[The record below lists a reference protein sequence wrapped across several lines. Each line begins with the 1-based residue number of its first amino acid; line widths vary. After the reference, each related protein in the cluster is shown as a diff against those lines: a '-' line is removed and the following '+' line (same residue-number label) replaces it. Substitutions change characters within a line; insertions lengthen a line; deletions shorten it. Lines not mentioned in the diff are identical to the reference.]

1 MHMLA
6 PCNRYFS
13 NFEDNSY
20 ENQTMQLSGIIA
32 ISGRPGLFKVIA
44 QSKNS
49 VIVESM
55 IDKKRFPAYAT
66 ERISTLDDISV
77 FTYEEDMKLTE
88 IFAKMLE
95 LYPTEAPSHKAD
107 IKELEAALGQFL
119 PNWDKDR
126 VYPSDVRKLFQWFNL
141 LMNAGAFAVAATEE
155 EATAT
160 KEVKAPKAE
169 AAKKKA
175 PSAGPS
181 AKAAKPAASRKPTPV
196 KTGSSRG
203 K

>member
-1 MHMLA
+1 
-6 PCNRYFS
+6 
-13 NFEDNSY
+13 
-20 ENQTMQLSGIIA
+20 MQLNGIIA

-44 QSKNS
+44 QGKNS

-77 FTYEEDMKLTE
+77 FTYEEDVKLTD
-88 IFAKMLE
+88 IFTKMLA
-95 LYPTEAPSHKAD
+95 LYPNEGPSHKAD
-107 IKELEAALGQFL
+107 MKDLEAAMAQFL

-141 LMNAGAFAVAATEE
+141 LLKAGSFEAAEAQESTTE
-155 EATAT
+155 T
-160 KEVKAPKAE
+160 KDLKAPKAD
-169 AAKKKA
+169 APKKKA
-175 PSAGPS
+175 PAASASP
-181 AKAAKPAASRKPTPV
+181 KAAKPAAPKKPTAV

>member
-1 MHMLA
+1 
-6 PCNRYFS
+6 
-13 NFEDNSY
+13 
-20 ENQTMQLSGIIA
+20 
-32 ISGRPGLFKVIA
+32 
-44 QSKNS
+44 
-49 VIVESM
+49 M

-77 FTYEEDMKLTE
+77 FTYEEDVKLTD

-107 IKELEAALGQFL
+107 MKELEAALAQFL
-119 PNWDKDR
+119 PNWDQDR

-141 LMNAGAFAVAATEE
+141 LIKAGAFEAAANE
-155 EATAT
+155 EAGAT

-169 AAKKKA
+169 TKKKA
-175 PSAGPS
+175 TTAAPA
-181 AKAAKPAASRKPTPV
+181 AKAAKPAAPKKPTAV

>member
-1 MHMLA
+1 
-6 PCNRYFS
+6 
-13 NFEDNSY
+13 
-20 ENQTMQLSGIIA
+20 MQLSGIIA

-77 FTYEEDMKLTE
+77 FTYDEDVKLTD
-88 IFAKMLE
+88 IFEKMLA

-107 IKELEAALGQFL
+107 MKELETALAEFL
-119 PNWDKDR
+119 PNWDQDR
-126 VYPSDVRKLFQWFNL
+126 VYPSDVRKLFQWYNL
-141 LMNAGAFAVAATEE
+141 LIKAGAFEAAAKE
-155 EATAT
+155 EAPAA
-160 KEVKAPKAE
+160 KEVKAPKADAPTKTAST
-169 AAKKKA
+169 AAPA
-175 PSAGPS
+175 
-181 AKAAKPAASRKPTPV
+181 AKAAKPAAPKKTPTV

>member
-1 MHMLA
+1 
-6 PCNRYFS
+6 
-13 NFEDNSY
+13 
-20 ENQTMQLSGIIA
+20 
-32 ISGRPGLFKVIA
+32 
-44 QSKNS
+44 
-49 VIVESM
+49 M

-77 FTYEEDMKLTE
+77 FTYDEDVKLTD

-107 IKELEAALGQFL
+107 MKELEAALAQFL
-119 PNWDKDR
+119 PNWDQDR

-141 LMNAGAFAVAATEE
+141 LLKAGSFEAAATEE
-155 EATAT
+155 AAAA

-169 AAKKKA
+169 TAKKKA
-175 PSAGPS
+175 PSAAPA
-181 AKAAKPAASRKPTPV
+181 AKAAKPAAPKKPTAV

>member
-1 MHMLA
+1 
-6 PCNRYFS
+6 
-13 NFEDNSY
+13 
-20 ENQTMQLSGIIA
+20 MQLSGIIA

-44 QSKNS
+44 QGKNN

-77 FTYEEDMKLTE
+77 FTYEEDVKLTD

-107 IKELEAALGQFL
+107 MKELEAALAQLL
-119 PNWDKDR
+119 PNWDQDR

-141 LMNAGAFAVAATEE
+141 LIKAGAFEAAASE
-155 EATAT
+155 EAGAT

-169 AAKKKA
+169 TKKKA
-175 PSAGPS
+175 TTAAPA
-181 AKAAKPAASRKPTPV
+181 AKAAKPAAPKKPTAV

>member
-1 MHMLA
+1 
-6 PCNRYFS
+6 
-13 NFEDNSY
+13 
-20 ENQTMQLSGIIA
+20 MQLSGIIA

-44 QSKNS
+44 QGKNN

-77 FTYEEDMKLTE
+77 FTYEEDVKLTD

-107 IKELEAALGQFL
+107 MKELEAALAQFL
-119 PNWDKDR
+119 PSWDQDR

-141 LMNAGAFAVAATEE
+141 LIKAGAFEAAANE
-155 EATAT
+155 EAGAT

-169 AAKKKA
+169 TKKKA
-175 PSAGPS
+175 TTAAPA
-181 AKAAKPAASRKPTPV
+181 AKAAKPAAPKKPTAV

>member
-1 MHMLA
+1 
-6 PCNRYFS
+6 
-13 NFEDNSY
+13 
-20 ENQTMQLSGIIA
+20 MQLSGIIA

-44 QSKNS
+44 QGKNN

-77 FTYEEDMKLTE
+77 FTYEEDVKLTD

-107 IKELEAALGQFL
+107 MKELEAALAQFL
-119 PNWDKDR
+119 PSWDQDR

-141 LMNAGAFAVAATEE
+141 LIKAGAFEAAANEE
-155 EATAT
+155 SGAT

-169 AAKKKA
+169 TKKKA
-175 PSAGPS
+175 TTAAPA
-181 AKAAKPAASRKPTPV
+181 AKAAKPAAPKKPTAV

>member
-1 MHMLA
+1 
-6 PCNRYFS
+6 
-13 NFEDNSY
+13 
-20 ENQTMQLSGIIA
+20 MQLSGIIA

-77 FTYEEDMKLTE
+77 FTYDEDVKLTD

-95 LYPTEAPSHKAD
+95 LYSTEAPSHKAD
-107 IKELEAALGQFL
+107 MKELETALAQFL
-119 PNWDKDR
+119 PNWDQDR

-141 LMNAGAFAVAATEE
+141 LNNAGAFAAVATEE
-155 EATAT
+155 TTAT

-169 AAKKKA
+169 TAKKKA
-175 PSAGPS
+175 PSATPA
-181 AKAAKPAASRKPTPV
+181 AKAAKPAAPKKPTAV

>member
-1 MHMLA
+1 
-6 PCNRYFS
+6 
-13 NFEDNSY
+13 
-20 ENQTMQLSGIIA
+20 MQLSGIIA

-44 QSKNS
+44 QGKNN

-77 FTYEEDMKLTE
+77 FTYEEDVKLTD

-107 IKELEAALGQFL
+107 MKELEAALAQFL
-119 PNWDKDR
+119 PNWDQDR

-141 LMNAGAFAVAATEE
+141 LIKAGAFEAAANE
-155 EATAT
+155 EAGTT
-160 KEVKAPKAE
+160 TEVKAPKAE
-169 AAKKKA
+169 TKKKA
-175 PSAGPS
+175 TTAAPA
-181 AKAAKPAASRKPTPV
+181 AKAAKPAAPKKPTAV

>member
-1 MHMLA
+1 
-6 PCNRYFS
+6 
-13 NFEDNSY
+13 
-20 ENQTMQLSGIIA
+20 MQLNGIIA

-44 QSKNS
+44 QGKNS

-77 FTYEEDMKLTE
+77 FTYEEDVKLTD

-95 LYPTEAPSHKAD
+95 LYPSEGPSHKAD
-107 IKELEAALGQFL
+107 MKELETAMAQFL
-119 PNWDKDR
+119 PNWDQDR
-126 VYPSDVRKLFQWFNL
+126 VYPSDVRKLFQWYNL
-141 LMNAGAFAVAATEE
+141 LLKAGSFEAAKAE
-155 EATAT
+155 EASADT
-160 KEVKAPKAE
+160 KEKKAPKTDAP
-169 AAKKKA
+169 KKKA
-175 PSAGPS
+175 PAASASP
-181 AKAAKPAASRKPTPV
+181 KAAKPAASKKPTAV

>member
-1 MHMLA
+1 
-6 PCNRYFS
+6 
-13 NFEDNSY
+13 
-20 ENQTMQLSGIIA
+20 MQLSGIIA

-44 QSKNS
+44 QGKNN

-55 IDKKRFPAYAT
+55 IDKKRFPAYPT

-77 FTYEEDMKLTE
+77 FTYEEDVKLTD

-107 IKELEAALGQFL
+107 MKELEAALAQFL
-119 PNWDKDR
+119 PNWDQDR

-141 LMNAGAFAVAATEE
+141 LIKAGAFEAAANE
-155 EATAT
+155 EAGAT

-169 AAKKKA
+169 TKKKA
-175 PSAGPS
+175 TTAAPA
-181 AKAAKPAASRKPTPV
+181 AKAAKPAAPKKPTAV

>member
-1 MHMLA
+1 
-6 PCNRYFS
+6 
-13 NFEDNSY
+13 
-20 ENQTMQLSGIIA
+20 MQLSGIIA

-44 QSKNS
+44 QGKNN

-55 IDKKRFPAYAT
+55 IDKKRFPAYAS

-77 FTYEEDMKLTE
+77 FTYEEDVKLTD

-107 IKELEAALGQFL
+107 MKELEAALAQFL
-119 PNWDKDR
+119 PNWDQDR

-141 LMNAGAFAVAATEE
+141 LIKAGAFEAAANE
-155 EATAT
+155 EAGAT

-169 AAKKKA
+169 TKKKA
-175 PSAGPS
+175 TTAAPA
-181 AKAAKPAASRKPTPV
+181 AKAAKPAAPKKPTAV

>member
-1 MHMLA
+1 
-6 PCNRYFS
+6 
-13 NFEDNSY
+13 
-20 ENQTMQLSGIIA
+20 MQLSGIIA

-44 QSKNS
+44 QGKNS

-77 FTYEEDMKLTE
+77 FTYEEDVKLTD

-107 IKELEAALGQFL
+107 MKELEAALAQFL
-119 PNWDKDR
+119 PNWDQDR

-141 LMNAGAFAVAATEE
+141 LIKAGAFEAVASEE
-155 EATAT
+155 TAAAA

-169 AAKKKA
+169 TAKKKA
-175 PSAGPS
+175 PAAAPA
-181 AKAAKPAASRKPTPV
+181 AKAAKPAAPKKPTAV

>member
-1 MHMLA
+1 
-6 PCNRYFS
+6 
-13 NFEDNSY
+13 
-20 ENQTMQLSGIIA
+20 MQLSGIIA

-55 IDKKRFPAYAT
+55 IDKKRFPAYAS

-77 FTYEEDMKLTE
+77 FTYEEDVKLTD

-107 IKELEAALGQFL
+107 MKELEAALAQFL
-119 PNWDKDR
+119 PNWDQDR

-141 LMNAGAFAVAATEE
+141 LIKAGAFEAAANE
-155 EATAT
+155 EAGAT

-169 AAKKKA
+169 TKKKA
-175 PSAGPS
+175 TTAAPA
-181 AKAAKPAASRKPTPV
+181 AKAAKPAAPKKPTAV

>member
-1 MHMLA
+1 
-6 PCNRYFS
+6 
-13 NFEDNSY
+13 
-20 ENQTMQLSGIIA
+20 MQLNGIIA

-44 QSKNS
+44 QGKNS

-77 FTYEEDMKLTE
+77 FTYEEDVKLTD

-95 LYPTEAPSHKAD
+95 LYPSEGPSHKAD
-107 IKELEAALGQFL
+107 MKELEAAMAQFL
-119 PNWDKDR
+119 PNWDQDR
-126 VYPSDVRKLFQWFNL
+126 VYPSDVRKLFQWYNL
-141 LMNAGAFAVAATEE
+141 LLKAGSFEAAKAE
-155 EATAT
+155 EASADA
-160 KEVKAPKAE
+160 KEMKAPKTDAP
-169 AAKKKA
+169 KKKA
-175 PSAGPS
+175 PAASASP
-181 AKAAKPAASRKPTPV
+181 KAAKPAAPKKPTSV

>member
-1 MHMLA
+1 
-6 PCNRYFS
+6 
-13 NFEDNSY
+13 
-20 ENQTMQLSGIIA
+20 MQLSGIIA

-44 QSKNS
+44 QGKNN

-77 FTYEEDMKLTE
+77 FTYEEDVKLTD

-107 IKELEAALGQFL
+107 MKELEAALAQFL
-119 PNWDKDR
+119 PNWDQDR
-126 VYPSDVRKLFQWFNL
+126 VYPSDVRKLFQWYNL
-141 LMNAGAFAVAATEE
+141 LIKAGAFEVAANE
-155 EATAT
+155 EAGAT

-169 AAKKKA
+169 TKKKA
-175 PSAGPS
+175 KTAAPA
-181 AKAAKPAASRKPTPV
+181 AKAAKPAAPKKPTAV

>member
-1 MHMLA
+1 
-6 PCNRYFS
+6 
-13 NFEDNSY
+13 
-20 ENQTMQLSGIIA
+20 MQLNGIIA

-49 VIVESM
+49 VIVESL

-77 FTYEEDMKLTE
+77 FTYDEDVKLTD

-95 LYPTEAPSHKAD
+95 LYPTEAPNHKAD
-107 IKELEAALGQFL
+107 MKELEAALAEFL
-119 PNWDKDR
+119 PNWDQDR

-141 LMNAGAFAVAATEE
+141 LSKTGAFAVSENENETA
-155 EATAT
+155 AT

-169 AAKKKA
+169 TTKKKA
-175 PSAGPS
+175 TTATPA
-181 AKAAKPAASRKPTPV
+181 AKAAKPAAPKKPTAV

>member
-1 MHMLA
+1 
-6 PCNRYFS
+6 
-13 NFEDNSY
+13 
-20 ENQTMQLSGIIA
+20 MQLSGIIA

-55 IDKKRFPAYAT
+55 IDKKRFPAYST

-77 FTYEEDMKLTE
+77 FTYDEDVKLTD
-88 IFAKMLE
+88 IFEKMLSVFPE
-95 LYPTEAPSHKAD
+95 EAPSHKAD
-107 IKELEAALGQFL
+107 MKELEAALEQFL
-119 PNWDKDR
+119 PNWDQDR
-126 VYPSDVRKLFQWFNL
+126 VYPSDVRKLFQWYNL
-141 LMNAGAFAVAATEE
+141 LIKAGAFEVVAAEE
-155 EATAT
+155 TVAA

-169 AAKKKA
+169 SAKKKA
-175 PSAGPS
+175 PAAKPT
-181 AKAAKPAASRKPTPV
+181 AKAAKPAAPKKTATV

>member
-1 MHMLA
+1 
-6 PCNRYFS
+6 
-13 NFEDNSY
+13 
-20 ENQTMQLSGIIA
+20 MQLSGIIA

-77 FTYEEDMKLTE
+77 FTYDEDVKLTD

-95 LYPTEAPSHKAD
+95 LYPTEAPSHKVD
-107 IKELEAALGQFL
+107 MKELEAALAQFL
-119 PNWDKDR
+119 PNWDQDR

-141 LMNAGAFAVAATEE
+141 LIHAGAFEAAATEE
-155 EATAT
+155 ATAA

-169 AAKKKA
+169 TAKKKA
-175 PSAGPS
+175 PSAAPS
-181 AKAAKPAASRKPTPV
+181 AKAAKPAASKKPTAV

>member
-1 MHMLA
+1 
-6 PCNRYFS
+6 
-13 NFEDNSY
+13 
-20 ENQTMQLSGIIA
+20 MQLSGIIA

-77 FTYEEDMKLTE
+77 FTYDEDVKLTD

-107 IKELEAALGQFL
+107 MKELEAALAQFL
-119 PNWDKDR
+119 PNWDQDR

-141 LMNAGAFAVAATEE
+141 LNNAGAFAAVATEE
-155 EATAT
+155 TTAT

-169 AAKKKA
+169 TAKKKA
-175 PSAGPS
+175 PSATPA
-181 AKAAKPAASRKPTPV
+181 AKAAKPAAPKKPTAV

>member
-1 MHMLA
+1 
-6 PCNRYFS
+6 
-13 NFEDNSY
+13 
-20 ENQTMQLSGIIA
+20 MQLSGIIA

-44 QSKNS
+44 QGKNN

-77 FTYEEDMKLTE
+77 FTYEEDVKLTD

-107 IKELEAALGQFL
+107 MKELEAALAQLL
-119 PNWDKDR
+119 PNWDQDR

-141 LMNAGAFAVAATEE
+141 LIKAGAFEAAANE
-155 EATAT
+155 EAGAT

-169 AAKKKA
+169 TKKKA
-175 PSAGPS
+175 TTAAPA
-181 AKAAKPAASRKPTPV
+181 AKAAKPAAPKKPTAV

>member
-1 MHMLA
+1 
-6 PCNRYFS
+6 
-13 NFEDNSY
+13 
-20 ENQTMQLSGIIA
+20 MQLSGIIA

-77 FTYEEDMKLTE
+77 FTYDEDVKLTD

-107 IKELEAALGQFL
+107 MKELEAALAQFL
-119 PNWDKDR
+119 PNWDQDR

-141 LMNAGAFAVAATEE
+141 LLKAGSFEAAAKEEAAT
-155 EATAT
+155 A

-169 AAKKKA
+169 TAKKKA
-175 PSAGPS
+175 PSAAPS
-181 AKAAKPAASRKPTPV
+181 AKAAKPAAPKKPTAV

>member
-1 MHMLA
+1 
-6 PCNRYFS
+6 
-13 NFEDNSY
+13 
-20 ENQTMQLSGIIA
+20 MQLNGIIA

-44 QSKNS
+44 QGKNS

-77 FTYEEDMKLTE
+77 FTYEEDVKLTD

-95 LYPTEAPSHKAD
+95 LYPSEGPSHKAD
-107 IKELEAALGQFL
+107 MKELEAAMAQFL
-119 PNWDKDR
+119 PNWDQDR
-126 VYPSDVRKLFQWFNL
+126 VYPSDVRKLFQWYNL
-141 LMNAGAFAVAATEE
+141 LLKAGSFEAAKAE
-155 EATAT
+155 EASADA
-160 KEVKAPKAE
+160 KEMKAPKTDAP
-169 AAKKKA
+169 KKKA
-175 PSAGPS
+175 PAASASP
-181 AKAAKPAASRKPTPV
+181 KAAKPAVPKKPTAV

>member
-1 MHMLA
+1 
-6 PCNRYFS
+6 
-13 NFEDNSY
+13 
-20 ENQTMQLSGIIA
+20 MQLNGIIA

-44 QSKNS
+44 QGKNS

-77 FTYEEDMKLTE
+77 FTYEEDVKLTD
-88 IFAKMLE
+88 IFEKMLE
-95 LYPTEAPSHKAD
+95 LYPTEGPSHKAD
-107 IKELEAALGQFL
+107 MKELEAAMAQFL
-119 PNWDKDR
+119 PNWDQDR
-126 VYPSDVRKLFQWFNL
+126 VYPSDVRKLFQWYNL
-141 LMNAGAFAVAATEE
+141 LIKAGSFEAAKAEE
-155 EATAT
+155 TAEAA

-169 AAKKKA
+169 APKKKA
-175 PSAGPS
+175 PAASAGP
-181 AKAAKPAASRKPTPV
+181 KAAKPAAPKKPTAV

>member
-1 MHMLA
+1 
-6 PCNRYFS
+6 
-13 NFEDNSY
+13 
-20 ENQTMQLSGIIA
+20 MQLSGIIA

-44 QSKNS
+44 QGKNS

-77 FTYEEDMKLTE
+77 FTYEEDVKLTD

-107 IKELEAALGQFL
+107 MKELEAALAQFL
-119 PNWDKDR
+119 PNWDQDR

-141 LMNAGAFAVAATEE
+141 LIKAGAFEAVASEE
-155 EATAT
+155 TAAA
-160 KEVKAPKAE
+160 KEEKAPT
-169 AAKKKA
+169 AAPA
-175 PSAGPS
+175 
-181 AKAAKPAASRKPTPV
+181 AKAAKPAAPKKPTAV

>member
-1 MHMLA
+1 
-6 PCNRYFS
+6 
-13 NFEDNSY
+13 
-20 ENQTMQLSGIIA
+20 MQLNGIIA

-44 QSKNS
+44 QGKNS

-77 FTYEEDMKLTE
+77 FTYEEDVKLTD

-95 LYPTEAPSHKAD
+95 LYPSEGPSHKAD
-107 IKELEAALGQFL
+107 MKELEAAMAQFL
-119 PNWDKDR
+119 PNWDQDR
-126 VYPSDVRKLFQWFNL
+126 VYPSDVRKLFQWYNL
-141 LMNAGAFAVAATEE
+141 LLKAGSFEAAKAE
-155 EATAT
+155 EASADA
-160 KEVKAPKAE
+160 KEMKAPKTDAP
-169 AAKKKA
+169 KKKA
-175 PSAGPS
+175 PAASASP
-181 AKAAKPAASRKPTPV
+181 KAAKPAAPKKPTAV

>member
-1 MHMLA
+1 
-6 PCNRYFS
+6 
-13 NFEDNSY
+13 
-20 ENQTMQLSGIIA
+20 MQLSGIIA

-44 QSKNS
+44 QGKNS

-77 FTYEEDMKLTE
+77 FTYEEDVKLTD

-107 IKELEAALGQFL
+107 MKELEAALAQFL
-119 PNWDKDR
+119 PNWDQDR
-126 VYPSDVRKLFQWFNL
+126 VYPSDVRKLFQWYNL
-141 LMNAGAFAVAATEE
+141 LLKAGSFETAAAE
-155 EATAT
+155 EATAA
-160 KEVKAPKAE
+160 KEVKALKAE
-169 AAKKKA
+169 TAKKKA
-175 PSAGPS
+175 PSAAPS
-181 AKAAKPAASRKPTPV
+181 AKAAKPAAPKKPTAV

>member
-1 MHMLA
+1 
-6 PCNRYFS
+6 
-13 NFEDNSY
+13 
-20 ENQTMQLSGIIA
+20 MQLSGIIA

-44 QSKNS
+44 QGKNS

-77 FTYEEDMKLTE
+77 FTYEEDVKLTD

-107 IKELEAALGQFL
+107 MKELEAALAQFL
-119 PNWDKDR
+119 PNWDQDR
-126 VYPSDVRKLFQWFNL
+126 VYPSDVRKLFQWYNL
-141 LMNAGAFAVAATEE
+141 LLKAGSFETAAAK
-155 EATAT
+155 EATAA
-160 KEVKAPKAE
+160 KEVKALKAE
-169 AAKKKA
+169 TAKKKA
-175 PSAGPS
+175 PSAAPS
-181 AKAAKPAASRKPTPV
+181 AKAAKPAAPKKPTAV

>member
-1 MHMLA
+1 MNL
-6 PCNRYFS
+6 
-13 NFEDNSY
+13 
-20 ENQTMQLSGIIA
+20 TGIIS

-44 QSKNS
+44 QGKNS

-66 ERISTLDDISV
+66 EKISTLEDISI
-77 FTYEEDMKLTE
+77 FTYEEDVKLTD

-107 IKELEAALGQFL
+107 MKELEAALAQFL
-119 PNWDKDR
+119 PNWDQDR

-141 LMNAGAFAVAATEE
+141 LIKAGAFEAAANE
-155 EATAT
+155 EAGAT

-169 AAKKKA
+169 TKKKA
-175 PSAGPS
+175 TTAAPA
-181 AKAAKPAASRKPTPV
+181 AKAAKPAAPKKPTAV

>member
-1 MHMLA
+1 
-6 PCNRYFS
+6 
-13 NFEDNSY
+13 
-20 ENQTMQLSGIIA
+20 
-32 ISGRPGLFKVIA
+32 
-44 QSKNS
+44 
-49 VIVESM
+49 M

-77 FTYEEDMKLTE
+77 FTYDEDVKLTD

-107 IKELEAALGQFL
+107 MKELEAALGQFL
-119 PNWDKDR
+119 PNWDQDR

-141 LMNAGAFAVAATEE
+141 LINAGAFAAVATE

-169 AAKKKA
+169 ASKKKA
-175 PSAGPS
+175 PTAAPA
-181 AKAAKPAASRKPTPV
+181 AKAAKPAAPKKPTAV

>member
-1 MHMLA
+1 
-6 PCNRYFS
+6 
-13 NFEDNSY
+13 
-20 ENQTMQLSGIIA
+20 MQLNGIIA

-44 QSKNS
+44 QGKNS

-77 FTYEEDMKLTE
+77 FTYEEDVKLTD

-95 LYPTEAPSHKAD
+95 LYPSEGPSHKAD
-107 IKELEAALGQFL
+107 MKELEAAMAQFL
-119 PNWDKDR
+119 PSWDQDR
-126 VYPSDVRKLFQWFNL
+126 VYPSDVRKLFQWYNL
-141 LMNAGAFAVAATEE
+141 LLKAGSFEAAKAE
-155 EATAT
+155 EASADA
-160 KEVKAPKAE
+160 KEKKAPKTDAP
-169 AAKKKA
+169 KKKA
-175 PSAGPS
+175 PAASASP
-181 AKAAKPAASRKPTPV
+181 KAAKPAASKKPTAV

>member
-1 MHMLA
+1 
-6 PCNRYFS
+6 
-13 NFEDNSY
+13 
-20 ENQTMQLSGIIA
+20 MQLSGIIA

-44 QSKNS
+44 QGKNN

-77 FTYEEDMKLTE
+77 FTYEEDVKLTD

-107 IKELEAALGQFL
+107 MKELEAALAQFL
-119 PNWDKDR
+119 PNWDQDR

-141 LMNAGAFAVAATEE
+141 LIKAGAFEAAANE
-155 EATAT
+155 EAGAT

-169 AAKKKA
+169 TKKKA
-175 PSAGPS
+175 TTAAPA
-181 AKAAKPAASRKPTPV
+181 AKAAKPAAPKKPTAV

>member
-1 MHMLA
+1 
-6 PCNRYFS
+6 
-13 NFEDNSY
+13 
-20 ENQTMQLSGIIA
+20 MQLSGIIA

-44 QSKNS
+44 QGKNS

-77 FTYEEDMKLTE
+77 FTYEEDVKLTD

-107 IKELEAALGQFL
+107 MKELEAALAQFL
-119 PNWDKDR
+119 PNWDQDR
-126 VYPSDVRKLFQWFNL
+126 VYPSDVRKLFQWYNL
-141 LMNAGAFAVAATEE
+141 LLKAGSFETAAAK
-155 EATAT
+155 EATAA

-169 AAKKKA
+169 TAKKKA
-175 PSAGPS
+175 PSAAPS
-181 AKAAKPAASRKPTPV
+181 AKAAKPAAPKKPTAV

>member
-1 MHMLA
+1 
-6 PCNRYFS
+6 
-13 NFEDNSY
+13 
-20 ENQTMQLSGIIA
+20 MQLSGIIA

-44 QSKNS
+44 QGKNN

-77 FTYEEDMKLTE
+77 FTYEEDVKLTD

-107 IKELEAALGQFL
+107 MKELEAALAQFL
-119 PNWDKDR
+119 PNWDQDR

-141 LMNAGAFAVAATEE
+141 LIKAGAFEAAANE
-155 EATAT
+155 EAGAK

-169 AAKKKA
+169 TKKKA
-175 PSAGPS
+175 TTAAPA
-181 AKAAKPAASRKPTPV
+181 AKAAKPAAPKKPTAV